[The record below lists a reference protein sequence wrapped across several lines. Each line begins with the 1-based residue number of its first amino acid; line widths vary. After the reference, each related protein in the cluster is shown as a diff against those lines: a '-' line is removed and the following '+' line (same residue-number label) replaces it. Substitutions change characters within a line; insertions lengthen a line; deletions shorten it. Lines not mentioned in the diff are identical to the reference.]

1 MKAKPKE
8 NEVSDPLRGTTELLN
23 GSFPHK
29 HRWKL
34 KWSTSEGL
42 EMWLECKCGR
52 QMEVPE
58 EDLEAS
64 YEQIHA
70 HNTST

>member
-1 MKAKPKE
+1 MKAKPAE
-8 NEVSDPLRGTTELLN
+8 NDVNTELVGN
-23 GSFPHK
+23 HFQHK

-34 KWSTSEGL
+34 KWNNES

-64 YEQIHA
+64 YEQIKNHDTA
-70 HNTST
+70 KS